1 MEQFFLSIGQDMP
14 QALVETV
21 SLAVGRGLVQ
31 ASDAVWFISRGVV
44 GRGAAARDG
53 WWPSTCPGLPP
64 VAGPVG
70 LTRRAGSEPPP
81 EVLALMTAL
90 REAALAEGEG

>member
-1 MEQFFLSIGQDMP
+1 MP
-14 QALVETV
+14 RPLVETV

-44 GRGAAARDG
+44 AEELRLGTLVALDLA
-53 WWPSTCPGLPP
+53 GLPQ

-70 LTRRAGSEPPP
+70 LTRRAGAEPPP

-90 REAALAEGEG
+90 REAALAEGDG